1 MELGRIYQPIAADMA
16 KVEHL
21 LSSSI
26 KESKNQ
32 SILAMSNFLL
42 KSPGKRTRPAL
53 VILSEKAASA
63 REENSCNHDE
73 LINIAAAVEL

>member
-1 MELGRIYQPIAADMA
+1 MELGRIYQPIAEDMA
-16 KVEHL
+16 EVERL

-26 KESKNQ
+26 RESKYR
-32 SILAMSNFLL
+32 SILAMSDFLL

-63 REENSCNHDE
+63 GKENSCNYDE
-73 LINIAAAVEL
+73 LINIAAAV